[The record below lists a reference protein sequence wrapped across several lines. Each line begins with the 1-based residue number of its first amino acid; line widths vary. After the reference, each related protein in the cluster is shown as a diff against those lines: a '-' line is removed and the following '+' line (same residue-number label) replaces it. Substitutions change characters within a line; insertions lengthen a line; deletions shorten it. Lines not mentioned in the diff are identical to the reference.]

1 MAQRKQ
7 GRKASR
13 HPAQHSPAKQPQ
25 SAAVP
30 SGQEVSLRKAGA
42 AGWELV
48 HPKCAREREDDLAEI
63 HAMLAAGESEIAR
76 DELIWLLDECHDYLD
91 AHRLLGELA
100 LAADDLPLARGH
112 FGTAWRIG
120 QRAIQNAGD
129 PRPVPYGL
137 PANQAFHE
145 SGKGL
150 VWCLLKLDKA
160 ELAAEVV
167 EFLVSCDPSDSLGL
181 RRLMADATGKK
192 DAPAVE

>member
-1 MAQRKQ
+1 
-7 GRKASR
+7 
-13 HPAQHSPAKQPQ
+13 
-25 SAAVP
+25 
-30 SGQEVSLRKAGA
+30 VSLRKAGA

-91 AHRLLGELA
+91 AHRVLGELA

-120 QRAIQNAGD
+120 QRAIQKAGD

-160 ELAAEVV
+160 DLAAEVV
-167 EFLVSCDPSDSLGL
+167 EFLMSCDPSDPLGL
-181 RRLMADATGKK
+181 RRLIAEQGRGSRL
-192 DAPAVE
+192 